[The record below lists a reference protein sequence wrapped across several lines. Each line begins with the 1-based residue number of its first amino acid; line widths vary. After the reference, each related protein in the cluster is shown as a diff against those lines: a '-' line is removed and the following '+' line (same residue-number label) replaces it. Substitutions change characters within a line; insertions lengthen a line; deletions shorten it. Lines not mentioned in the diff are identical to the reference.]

1 MGPHPIPRQIT
12 TFEFKLIGFMT
23 LKEFGYMVV
32 SAGLATVAYFLAP
45 GEIFKYMSAALVF
58 AIGIFLAFYKYNERS
73 VDVWIRNLILK
84 LFSSSQY
91 YYHKKN
97 EPPSFLQDIIYD
109 KKIAVLHADAQKK
122 LTSYLGKAGKS
133 EEAKVNVEQKA
144 PVESLSNQPIKTK
157 SVTTV
162 HTEPS
167 QQADTPIGAQVPAT
181 PETTPAAP
189 IAPEPVKTV
198 VIPEHP
204 ALSGIVKN
212 GKDLPIPNILVY
224 VRNKDGQVARILRT
238 DNRGIFSTTKPLG
251 DDQVTLEPKD
261 SANRFFFDTLNVNP
275 GATSSLVI
283 RSREAL

>member
-23 LKEFGYMVV
+23 LKEFGYMIVF
-32 SAGLATVAYFLAP
+32 AGLATVAYFLTP
-45 GEIFKYMSAALVF
+45 GETFKYISAALVF

-133 EEAKVNVEQKA
+133 EEAKVNIEQKA
-144 PVESLSNQPIKTK
+144 PERVTEAI
-157 SVTTV
+157 SV
-162 HTEPS
+162 
-167 QQADTPIGAQVPAT
+167 APAT
-181 PETTPAAP
+181 PEVAREAP

-198 VIPEHP
+198 VIPEQP

-224 VRNKDGQVARILRT
+224 VKNKDGQVARILRT